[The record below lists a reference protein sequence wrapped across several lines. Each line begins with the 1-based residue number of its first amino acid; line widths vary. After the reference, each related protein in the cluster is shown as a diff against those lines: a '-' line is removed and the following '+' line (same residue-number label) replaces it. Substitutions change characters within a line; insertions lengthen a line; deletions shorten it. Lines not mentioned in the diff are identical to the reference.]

1 MGVFVNLSNK
11 RLCLCCFR
19 ADNNGSWEA
28 RRIRAYERI
37 ATELVRPDA
46 IEVDLCDAVST
57 ERSWSTVAAL
67 FLVGVRPGR

>member
-1 MGVFVNLSNK
+1 MKLFNE
-11 RLCLCCFR
+11 RLCLCRFR
-19 ADNNGSWEA
+19 ADNHGSWEA
-28 RRIRAYERI
+28 RRIWAYERI

-67 FLVGVRPGR
+67 FLAGVRPGR